1 MLAWAD
7 TAEAPVV
14 AHAVA
19 VVAVAVVA
27 VVVVFAS
34 GSAEAALVTVM
45 SGFARPGEFVRA
57 ILCGVIN

>member
-27 VVVVFAS
+27 VVVVFVS

-45 SGFARPGEFVRA
+45 SGFARPGEF
-57 ILCGVIN
+57 